1 VSSMNP
7 TKLTLMILLTSATL
21 LAPLTAAASNYPP
34 DYDVC
39 GTDEYAYSGPFE
51 LILDTVDMKDHAQL
65 SVAYRGYLRDS
76 YADEDINIYISLNG
90 QDAFIGASSGSYDDA
105 YIFLDSGPR
114 TCVWCATNFSG
125 NPSACDGFEPQ
136 YDSSGGWVCQEPTA
150 LEEHMFFWAF
160 DEWGDRNAWD
170 IYLAAE
176 ANGEWDSNWGSNYYA
191 RFEEYGGCY

>member
-1 VSSMNP
+1 MNVA
-7 TKLTLMILLTSATL
+7 KFTLPALLMTVTL
-21 LAPLTAAASNYPP
+21 LAPLRASASNYPP

-39 GTDEYAYSGPFE
+39 GPDEYAYAGPFE

-65 SVAYRGYLRDS
+65 TVAYDGYLRDL

-90 QDAFIGASSGSYDDA
+90 HDAFIGASAGVNDDA

-114 TCVWCATNFSG
+114 NCVWCATNYSG

-136 YDSSGGWVCQEPTA
+136 YDSSGGWVCQAPSS

-160 DEWGDRNAWD
+160 DAWGDRNAWD
-170 IYLAAE
+170 IYVAAE
-176 ANGEWDSNWGSNYYA
+176 ANGAWDSNWGNNYYA
-191 RFEEYGGCY
+191 RFEADHSCY